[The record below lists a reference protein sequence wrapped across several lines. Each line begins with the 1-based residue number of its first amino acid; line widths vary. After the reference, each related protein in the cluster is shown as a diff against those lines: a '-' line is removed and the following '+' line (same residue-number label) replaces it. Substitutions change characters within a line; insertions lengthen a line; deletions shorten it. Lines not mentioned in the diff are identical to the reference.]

1 MQNLLPI
8 SALIAGSAFLM
19 FAGGINGLL
28 LPLRGELEGLSDFG
42 LGLVGSA
49 WAIGYVAGCA
59 LAPALVKRVGH
70 IRSFSVMAALA
81 AISVLGSLLLINVS
95 AWIAMRLVCGFCF
108 SGAAMIVE
116 SWLNE
121 DTSEAQRGRVF
132 GFYMMVNLAATTA
145 GNLVIMAGDGRG
157 HMFFVIAA
165 IFYCLALLPTALT
178 SSRAPAPLFQA
189 KLNLPM
195 LWRNSP
201 FAVAAIFLIGI
212 SNGAFGTLG
221 AVYAGRIDLP
231 VSTITLFMA
240 VALLAGALLQLPVG
254 YASDRFDRRLVLLAL
269 ALLAMCAELFWIV
282 MRPAGGIENLA
293 AAAVFGGAVYAM
305 YPVVVAHANDRAEP
319 GVFLQISG
327 GLLLLFGAGAILGPA
342 IGGTVMSYAGPY
354 GLFMT
359 TLATHAVLLL
369 FGVSRLRSRS
379 DVAHE
384 LKVDFVRTASGRL
397 ATPETAVLDPRTS
410 VEEIPH
416 AEGVRPPAPAH

>member
-1 MQNLLPI
+1 
-8 SALIAGSAFLM
+8 M

-81 AISVLGSLLLINVS
+81 AISVLGSLLLIKVS

-165 IFYCLALLPTALT
+165 MF
-178 SSRAPAPLFQA
+178 
-189 KLNLPM
+189 
-195 LWRNSP
+195 
-201 FAVAAIFLIGI
+201 
-212 SNGAFGTLG
+212 
-221 AVYAGRIDLP
+221 
-231 VSTITLFMA
+231 
-240 VALLAGALLQLPVG
+240 
-254 YASDRFDRRLVLLAL
+254 
-269 ALLAMCAELFWIV
+269 
-282 MRPAGGIENLA
+282 
-293 AAAVFGGAVYAM
+293 
-305 YPVVVAHANDRAEP
+305 
-319 GVFLQISG
+319 
-327 GLLLLFGAGAILGPA
+327 
-342 IGGTVMSYAGPY
+342 
-354 GLFMT
+354 
-359 TLATHAVLLL
+359 
-369 FGVSRLRSRS
+369 
-379 DVAHE
+379 
-384 LKVDFVRTASGRL
+384 
-397 ATPETAVLDPRTS
+397 
-410 VEEIPH
+410 
-416 AEGVRPPAPAH
+416 